1 MRIFNS
7 KELDA
12 VAMTGTTEVVSEAIW
27 LGHIANW
34 SVQLDWTRTSGSLT
48 GAYKIQVSNTP
59 TDTSQSPKL
68 KPAAPVVW
76 TDLAGATGTVTDAS
90 SGSAVLNLV
99 DAGYLWARIVYTN
112 STGVG
117 VLNARVNG
125 KGL

>member
-7 KELDA
+7 KEINAAD
-12 VAMTGTTEVVSEAIW
+12 MTGTDVVTSEPIW

-34 SVQLDWTRTSGSLT
+34 SVQLDWTRTSGALT
-48 GAYKIQVSNTP
+48 GNYKIQVSNAA

-68 KPAAPVVW
+68 KPAEPVVW
-76 TDLAGATGTVTDAS
+76 TDLGGA
-90 SGSAVLNLV
+90 SGSVVDAPSGNALLNLV
-99 DAGYLWARIVYTN
+99 DAGYVWARIVYTN
-112 STGVG
+112 ATGVG